1 MTILF
6 VIAAI
11 VISGC
16 ALSVAIDVWNI
27 RRELLPDIRKIL
39 LTTPRTYTGPDRVTP
54 SSIHLHQSFLHRAGF
69 FVIWEWALGEWAPM
83 TELIPPGVHPGLPP
97 SYPGTFN
104 GEKVKT
110 WVSTS

>member
-6 VIAAI
+6 LVAAI

-39 LTTPRTYTGPDRVTP
+39 LTTPRTYAAPDRVTP
-54 SSIHLHQSFLHRAGF
+54 TSIHQHLSILHRAGF
-69 FVIWEWALGEWAPM
+69 FVI
-83 TELIPPGVHPGLPP
+83 
-97 SYPGTFN
+97 
-104 GEKVKT
+104 
-110 WVSTS
+110 